1 MISEHQQK
9 TLQGESEARKPNG
22 SAERILEDSAVAT
35 RVVDDSKQ
43 KLCQPWKR
51 SSERLISERKDA
63 SANDPQEQTGHEH
76 SDNSDCDSDV
86 AACSDVSSNSDIFHA
101 EEWAEKS
108 WVTDEDR
115 ELERIDHIKH
125 QLRAR
130 PLLPPHPNNAHED
143 FTEVNSGIMLPM
155 AHCAFA
161 GCSWT
166 SEWCTTKV
174 DPDIL
179 IQQHVLAKHWD
190 TCLLY
195 TSPSPRDS

>member
-1 MISEHQQK
+1 MTSEDEQQP
-9 TLQGESEARKPNG
+9 LQGESEASKPNG
-22 SAERILEDSAVAT
+22 NAEKILEDSAVAT
-35 RVVDDSKQ
+35 RVVDDSRQLCIEEAAVQNGEQLASLKSSIQATKQ

-51 SSERLISERKDA
+51 SSERFISERKDA
-63 SANDPQEQTGHEH
+63 SANYDQEQADHEH
-76 SDNSDCDSDV
+76 SANSDCDSDV
-86 AACSDVSSNSDIFHA
+86 AGCSEVSSNSDIFHA
-101 EEWAEKS
+101 AEWAEKS

-166 SEWCTTKV
+166 SF
-174 DPDIL
+174 
-179 IQQHVLAKHWD
+179 
-190 TCLLY
+190 
-195 TSPSPRDS
+195 RG